1 MKMIFKLH
9 MKNVYSNTEM
19 KYLEVL
25 IQRSLLSLILKKEQ
39 AENKLQCFLLTVFC
53 LVTFQIH

>member
-1 MKMIFKLH
+1 MIFKLH